1 MGFRI
6 MYVYVFEEGST
17 KLRSLLGGK
26 GADLAEMTA
35 LGLPVPPGLTV
46 TTEACNYYSSHNS
59 NFPPGLEQEITNKL
73 RLVESKVGRIFGD
86 ANNPLLVSVR
96 SGAPISMPG
105 MMDTVLNLGLNDTTV
120 QGLIHQTGDERFAYD
135 AYRRFIQMF
144 GKVVMGVRGDEF
156 ESIIKR
162 HKESL
167 KVESDVQLDSR
178 THADSH
184 G

>member
-1 MGFRI
+1 

-59 NFPPGLEQEITNKL
+59 AFPPGLEQEITNKL

-86 ANNPLLVSVR
+86 GRNPLLVSVR

-105 MMDTVLNLGLNDTTV
+105 MMDTVLNLGLNDATI
-120 QGLIHQTGDERFAYD
+120 QGVIQQTGDERFAYD

-144 GKVVMGVRGDEF
+144 GKVVMGV
-156 ESIIKR
+156 
-162 HKESL
+162 
-167 KVESDVQLDSR
+167 
-178 THADSH
+178 
-184 G
+184 